1 MVEDTYSSMQR
12 GTPHRQ
18 EIKRMLA
25 SREEFLKKKRKKNK
39 KNPLSLQTREP
50 GDVTSGDD

>member
-1 MVEDTYSSMQR
+1 LEDTFSSKQR

-18 EIKRMLA
+18 EIKRVLA

-39 KNPLSLQTREP
+39 KNPSSLQTWEP